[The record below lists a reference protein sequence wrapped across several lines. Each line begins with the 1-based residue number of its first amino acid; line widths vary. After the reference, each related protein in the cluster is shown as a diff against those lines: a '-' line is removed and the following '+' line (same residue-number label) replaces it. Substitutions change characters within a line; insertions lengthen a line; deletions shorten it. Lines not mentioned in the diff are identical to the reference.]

1 MTVDVQS
8 NCITDPILKR
18 LLVGRFEPL
27 APYFKSLTLNDL
39 VGIDEEDIV
48 ASVDPSMKLL
58 ALVFVRNHLHQ
69 FVEGTDTFAP
79 FSEKENRSHS
89 VDDNGTLLLSGKV
102 ATTAL
107 AVVPQGMTPTHDL
120 VSHILLT
127 MTRATIESITSVNLL
142 YSHMFDCD
150 IPHIAELIR
159 TLPNCI
165 TLNLHGNRITGEM
178 DQVLSS
184 VRQILR
190 DGITLNIVSNPI
202 VSNNKGKE
210 FLQSLTKEELSNIIW
225 LSEPQLLYVSPVWH
239 TFFDSD
245 RRSIVINVHEVYY
258 QSMRKK
264 TSIQT
269 TDVPCHKN

>member
-1 MTVDVQS
+1 MAVDVQS
-8 NCITDPILKR
+8 NCITDPILKQ

-39 VGIDEEDIV
+39 VGIDAEDIV
-48 ASVDPSMKLL
+48 ASVDPMMKLL

-79 FSEKENRSHS
+79 FSETETCRHS

-107 AVVPQGMTPTHDL
+107 AVVPQGMIPTHDL

-127 MTRATIESITSVNLL
+127 MARTTIESITSVNLL

-150 IPHIAELIR
+150 IPHIAALIR
-159 TLPNCI
+159 TLPNCT

-178 DQVLSS
+178 DQVLSNI
-184 VRQILR
+184 RQILR
-190 DGITLNIVSNPI
+190 DAITLNIVKNPFI
-202 VSNNKGKE
+202 GNNKGKE
-210 FLQSLTKEELSNIIW
+210 FLQSLTKEELSHLIW
-225 LSEPQLLYVSPVWH
+225 LSEPALRTTDSAWH

-245 RRSIVINVHEVYY
+245 TRSIVIHVHEVYY
-258 QSMRKK
+258 QLMR
-264 TSIQT
+264 T
-269 TDVPCHKN
+269 TKYVYI